1 MRPVAIFRFA
11 PGDEPGHFADWL
23 EAAGRPRRLFAL
35 HDGEPV
41 PSSAAPYAGI
51 GMMGGPMSV
60 NDPLPWVAPMESLVR
75 DAIAR
80 DVPVIGHCLG
90 GQLLAT
96 ALGARV
102 RRAATAEIG
111 WSDVE
116 PCDGAA
122 ADEWFGGR
130 SRFAMFQW
138 HYETFDLPEGARR
151 VLANPW
157 TANQAFVVG
166 DRHLGMQGHVEI
178 TAAIARAWVAQ
189 SGAEL
194 PRLFDAVDAVR
205 GRPAPRPRCPRRG
218 VERRGRRRLRA
229 LGAPTG
235 ALSADCGDGSDPR
248 TA

>member
-1 MRPVAIFRFA
+1 
-11 PGDEPGHFADWL
+11 
-23 EAAGRPRRLFAL
+23 
-35 HDGEPV
+35 
-41 PSSAAPYAGI
+41 
-51 GMMGGPMSV
+51 MSV

-80 DVPVIGHCLG
+80 GVPVIGHCLG

-111 WSDVE
+111 WSEVE
-116 PCDGAA
+116 PCDGVA

-194 PRLFDAVDAVR
+194 PASSTPSMQCAADLLRDLDARVAASNAV
-205 GRPAPRPRCPRRG
+205 
-218 VERRGRRRLRA
+218 
-229 LGAPTG
+229 
-235 ALSADCGDGSDPR
+235 ADDVYAR
-248 TA
+248 WARQLVH

>member
-23 EAAGRPRRLFAL
+23 DAAGRPFRLVAL

-41 PSSAAPYAGI
+41 PASAAPYAGI

-60 NDPLPWVAPMESLVR
+60 NDPLPWVAPLQALVR

-80 DVPVIGHCLG
+80 GVPVIGHCLG

-96 ALGARV
+96 TLGARV
-102 RRAATAEIG
+102 LRADTAEIG
-111 WSDVE
+111 WHDVE
-116 PCDGAA
+116 VVDAA
-122 ADEWFGGR
+122 AGAEWFGGR

-138 HYETFDLPEGARR
+138 HYDAFAIPEGARR
-151 VLANPW
+151 VLASPW
-157 TANQAFVVG
+157 TANQAYVVD

-189 SGAEL
+189 SGVEL
-194 PRLFDAVDAVR
+194 PRASTPSMQCAADLLRDLEARVAASNAVADDIYAR
-205 GRPAPRPRCPRRG
+205 WA
-218 VERRGRRRLRA
+218 RRLVH
-229 LGAPTG
+229 
-235 ALSADCGDGSDPR
+235 
-248 TA
+248 